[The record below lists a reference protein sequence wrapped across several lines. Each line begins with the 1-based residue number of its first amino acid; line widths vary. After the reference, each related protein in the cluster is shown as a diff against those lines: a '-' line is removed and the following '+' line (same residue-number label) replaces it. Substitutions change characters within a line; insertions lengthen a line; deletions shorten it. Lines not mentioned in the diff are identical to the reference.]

1 MIMMASITTHKYTS
15 KTKNKENESCNG
27 KCDEAKASGKIGPR
41 SDYEKQEAVN
51 QQRKL
56 RLNQVS

>member
-1 MIMMASITTHKYTS
+1 MATITTHKYTS
-15 KTKNKENESCNG
+15 KTNNKENESCNG
-27 KCDEAKASGKIGPR
+27 KRDEAKASGRSGPR
-41 SDYEKQEAVN
+41 SDYEKQEAIN